1 MGRMTR
7 HRVEVGVALAI
18 TFIAFLFVAMGVW
31 AQQGPGVA
39 VSEAWVRPT
48 IGQGRVTAAYM
59 RIQNLG
65 SDTDRLLS
73 GSSPR
78 AARIEIHETT
88 MTDEG
93 VMKMRP
99 IEGGVVVPAGES
111 VLLKPG
117 GAHVMVM
124 GLDGGLPK
132 GQTLPLTLEFEKAG
146 TVELAVPAGAAPS
159 GKDDDASAVD
169 HSHH

>member
-7 HRVEVGVALAI
+7 HRVEVGIALAI
-18 TFIAFLFVAMGVW
+18 TFIAFLFVTMAVW
-31 AQQGPGVA
+31 AQQGKGLA

-65 SDTDRLLS
+65 SDADRLRS
-73 GSSPR
+73 ASSPR
-78 AARIEIHETT
+78 AARVEIHETK

-99 IEGGVVVPAGES
+99 IEGGLVIPAGES

-124 GLDGGLPK
+124 GLDSGLPK
-132 GQTLPLTLEFEKAG
+132 GKTLPLTLEFEKAG
-146 TVELAVPAGAAPS
+146 IVELSVPAGVAPS
-159 GKDDDASAVD
+159 GKDDDAAATD

>member
-7 HRVEVGVALAI
+7 HRVEVGIALAI
-18 TFIAFLFVAMGVW
+18 TLIAFLFVAMAVW
-31 AQQGPGVA
+31 AQQGTGVA

-65 SDTDRLLS
+65 SEADRLRS
-73 GSSPR
+73 ASSPR
-78 AARIEIHETT
+78 AARVEIHETT

-99 IEGGVVVPAGES
+99 IDGGLAIPAGES
-111 VLLKPG
+111 VLLTPG

-124 GLDGGLPK
+124 GLDGDLPK
-132 GQTLPLTLEFEKAG
+132 GQALPLILEFEKAG
-146 TVELAVPAGAAPS
+146 TIEVSVPAGSAPS
-159 GKDDDASAVD
+159 ATDDDAAAAD
-169 HSHH
+169 HSHY